1 MSQTLEQQRRPGS
14 AQLWILVALFALP
27 AAAAWFYYL
36 NPDLLP
42 QGRSNN
48 GQLIEPVQN
57 ISAMRLATFSGED
70 LDLGSMQPKWTLLVL
85 GDETCAETCRERAR
99 DIRQIQKA
107 LADNGSRMERLLV
120 LPGEGHSLGSIR
132 ALGSSFPGMHLASAS
147 GELLEILAASQ
158 AGGGAGVENNVFI
171 VDPQSNLMMR
181 YQPDA
186 TAKEILKDMEKLMK
200 ASKNWV
206 KGAQYGHR

>member
-48 GQLIEPVQN
+48 GQLIEPMQN
-57 ISAMRLATFSGED
+57 ISAMRLATISGED
-70 LDLGSMQPKWTLLVL
+70 LNLGSMQPKWTLLVL
-85 GDETCAETCRERAR
+85 GDEACTEACRERAS

-107 LADNGSRMERLLV
+107 LAENGSRMERLLV
-120 LPGEGHSLGSIR
+120 LAGEG
-132 ALGSSFPGMHLASAS
+132 SSVG
-147 GELLEILAASQ
+147 
-158 AGGGAGVENNVFI
+158 
-171 VDPQSNLMMR
+171 
-181 YQPDA
+181 
-186 TAKEILKDMEKLMK
+186 
-200 ASKNWV
+200 
-206 KGAQYGHR
+206 